1 MIRTPLHNI
10 LPSLRIPI
18 VSGPMGGAAGGKLA
32 AEVSRAGGFG
42 FIGGG
47 YLTPSQLDQEFE
59 VVDSILG
66 GPTGPSRRMEIGVGF
81 LGWKLSQLDSSPTAT
96 SSNSDFD
103 PASRPKAFACIDATL
118 KKLPRAIWLAFGT
131 SSDLSE
137 WAKAFRERERAL
149 HGDRIEDSW
158 KLFVGVG
165 SEQEAKV
172 AVEEVGADVVVAQ
185 GMDIYVFLALIVT
198 DGSVTNLLD
207 RRYRSRRPWEWFLPT
222 TLDLA
227 TTHRPSIIVI
237 SSSEPRHRTDPARCG
252 RPVQWRTPRL
262 LLVSRSL
269 RSRIRHSVPVDT
281 RELLP

>member
-59 VVDSILG
+59 VAESILRG
-66 GPTGPSRRMEIGVGF
+66 RTGSSRRMEIGVGF
-81 LGWKLSQLDSSPTAT
+81 LGWKLSQLDSSPTST
-96 SSNSDFD
+96 SAKTDFD

-131 SSDLSE
+131 SSDLSN
-137 WAKAFRERERAL
+137 WAQAFRERERAL
-149 HGDRIEDSW
+149 HGASTEDSW

-185 GMDIYVFLALIVT
+185 GMCTYAFLALIVT
-198 DGSVTNLLD
+198 EDLVTNVSN
-207 RRYRSRRPWEWFLPT
+207 RRYRSRRPWERFLPT

-227 TTHRPSIIVI
+227 TTHRPSIIVL
-237 SSSEPRHRTDPARCG
+237 STSKPRYQTDPARCR

-262 LLVSRSL
+262 LLGSRGF
-269 RSRIRHSVPVDT
+269 RSRIRHSVPVDCG
-281 RELLP
+281 ELLP